1 MKDSLI
7 SPEFV
12 ITDSVKMQ
20 RPQQL
25 HIAFQSLHLF
35 FQRHNRLPKS
45 WNESDATEFRQIVGE
60 IANER
65 KLEIEFDDNL
75 IKLFSY
81 LSRGNVSPINAVI
94 GGCAAQELMKA
105 CSGKF
110 HPIYQWFYF
119 DALECL
125 PLDKNDY
132 PKEEE
137 TQPQNSRYDAQIA
150 IFGTPFQEK
159 LANLKCFVV
168 RILNL
173 N

>member
-12 ITDSVKMQ
+12 ITDFAKME

-25 HIAFQSLHLF
+25 HIAFQALHLF

-45 WNESDATEFRQIVGE
+45 WNESDATEFRQMVGE
-60 IANER
+60 IANEL
-65 KLEIEFDDNL
+65 KLETQFDDNL